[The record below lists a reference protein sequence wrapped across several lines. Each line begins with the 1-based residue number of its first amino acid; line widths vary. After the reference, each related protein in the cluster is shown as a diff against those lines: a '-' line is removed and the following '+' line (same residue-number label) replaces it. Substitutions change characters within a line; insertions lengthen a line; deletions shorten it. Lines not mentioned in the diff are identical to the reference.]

1 MEISRGM
8 LSGLPKSG
16 FTMIH
21 PIFEES
27 GWDTMGTGI
36 EKKRITAMT
45 RARQKNFF
53 HVKHLLQGTTQ
64 VAVWQDFICH
74 FIIPWPH
81 RGRKGDMDHEKWIL
95 GDSVICPVLRL

>member
-1 MEISRGM
+1 MGYDGDWNREEKDRGNDE
-8 LSGLPKSG
+8 G
-16 FTMIH
+16 
-21 PIFEES
+21 EA
-27 GWDTMGTGI
+27 D
-36 EKKRITAMT
+36 KK
-45 RARQKNFF
+45 KKFF